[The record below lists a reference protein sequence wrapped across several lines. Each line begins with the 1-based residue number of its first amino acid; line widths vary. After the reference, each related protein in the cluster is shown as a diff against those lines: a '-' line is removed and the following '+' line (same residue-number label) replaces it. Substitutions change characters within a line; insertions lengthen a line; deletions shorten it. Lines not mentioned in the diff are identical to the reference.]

1 MTTARHVG
9 EHPLVD
15 PLLVYLA
22 DSVST
27 ARTLEQLTRPLLELL
42 EEVTGLESTF
52 LTTVD
57 PMRDMQRVVFAR
69 NTGAMNIPEGLS
81 VPWSDTLCRRALEE
95 GRPYTDDVADTWGDS
110 DAARQLG
117 IRTYVSTPV
126 RVGGG
131 ELYGTL
137 CGTSPRKVPLA
148 DGADKVLAMCAQLI
162 AHQVE
167 REELLERLR
176 LANAELASMALADS
190 LTGLP
195 NRRALLQEL
204 DRMLARAARRGSL
217 LQVAFIDLDAFKTI
231 NDQHGHEIGDQFLTA
246 ISTHLAGAL
255 RAGDLLA
262 RYGGDEF
269 VVVAPIAADTDASED
284 ETFRLR
290 LALQTVASFDFGDVH
305 MEYAGAS
312 VGLIRTAPGATD
324 AQAVLALADD
334 AMYAVKQTRR
344 GLSRGPSPTRAIK
357 D

>member
-1 MTTARHVG
+1 
-9 EHPLVD
+9 LVD

-22 DSVST
+22 DSVSE
-27 ARTLEQLTRPLLELL
+27 AKTLEQLARPLLELL

-95 GRPYTDDVADTWGDS
+95 GRSYTDDVAGTWGDS

-126 RVGGG
+126 RVDG

-204 DRMLARAARRGSL
+204 ERMLARAARRGSL

-231 NDQHGHEIGDQFLTA
+231 NDQHGHEIGDQFLKA
-246 ISTHLAGAL
+246 MSTHMTGAL

-269 VVVAPIAADTDASED
+269 VVVAPIGADADLSDD

-290 LALQTVASFDFGDVH
+290 LALQTVVVFDFGDVH
-305 MEYAGAS
+305 LDYAGAS
-312 VGLIRTAPGATD
+312 VGLIRTGLGATD
-324 AQAVLALADD
+324 AHAALALADD
-334 AMYAVKQTRR
+334 AMYAVKQLRR
-344 GLSRGPSPTRAIK
+344 GIGRGPASTAGIR

>member
-1 MTTARHVG
+1 M
-9 EHPLVD
+9 VD
-15 PLLVYLA
+15 PLLVHLA
-22 DSVST
+22 DSVS
-27 ARTLEQLTRPLLELL
+27 AGKTLEQLTRPLLELL

-57 PMRDMQRVVFAR
+57 PVRDMQRVVFAR
-69 NTGAMNIPEGLS
+69 NTGAMNIPEGLA

-95 GRPYTDDVADTWGDS
+95 GRSYTDDVPGVWGDS

-117 IRTYVSTPV
+117 IHTYVSTPV
-126 RVGGG
+126 RVGDGQ
-131 ELYGTL
+131 LYGTL

-148 DGADKVLAMCAQLI
+148 EGADKVLALCAQLI

-167 REELLERLR
+167 HEDLLERLR
-176 LANAELASMALADS
+176 VANTELASMALADA

-217 LQVAFIDLDAFKTI
+217 LLVAFIDLDGFKSI
-231 NDQHGHEIGDQFLTA
+231 NDQYGHDIGDQFLA
-246 ISTHLAGAL
+246 SMSHHLSGAL

-269 VVVAPIAADTDASED
+269 VVVAPVAADADVWED

-290 LALQTVASFDFGDVH
+290 LALQTVTAFDFGDVH
-305 MEYAGAS
+305 LGYAGAS

-324 AQAVLALADD
+324 ANAVLALADD
-334 AMYAVKQTRR
+334 AMYAVKKSRR
-344 GLSRGPSPTRAIK
+344 WTARGAPPTRAIT

>member
-1 MTTARHVG
+1 M
-9 EHPLVD
+9 LD

-22 DSVST
+22 DSVS
-27 ARTLEQLTRPLLELL
+27 AAKTLEQLTRPLLELL

-57 PMRDMQRVVFAR
+57 PMRDMQRIVFAR

-95 GRPYTDDVADTWGDS
+95 GRSYTDDVSGLWGDS
-110 DAARQLG
+110 DAARELG

-126 RVGGG
+126 RVGDG

-137 CGTSPRKVPLA
+137 CGTSPRQVPLA
-148 DGADKVLAMCAQLI
+148 EGADKVLAMCAQLI

-176 LANAELASMALADS
+176 LANAELASMALADA

-217 LQVAFIDLDAFKTI
+217 LQVAFIDLDAFKNI
-231 NDQHGHEIGDQFLTA
+231 NDEYGHDIGDQFLA
-246 ISTHLAGAL
+246 AMSRHLAGAL
-255 RAGDLLA
+255 RSGDLLA

-269 VVVAPIAADTDASED
+269 VVVAPIAADADASED

-290 LALQTVASFDFGDVH
+290 LALQTVAAFDFGDVH
-305 MEYAGAS
+305 LDYAGAS
-312 VGLIRTAPGATD
+312 VGLIRTTPGATD
-324 AQAVLALADD
+324 ANAMLALADD
-334 AMYAVKQTRR
+334 AMYAVKESRS
-344 GLSRGPSPTRAIK
+344 GLSRGAAPARSIR

>member
-1 MTTARHVG
+1 M
-9 EHPLVD
+9 VD

-22 DSVST
+22 DSVS
-27 ARTLEQLTRPLLELL
+27 AAKTLEQLTRPLLELL

-95 GRPYTDDVADTWGDS
+95 GRSYTDNVGDTWGDS
-110 DAARQLG
+110 EAARQLG

-126 RVGGG
+126 RVGDG

-148 DGADKVLAMCAQLI
+148 EGADKVLAMCAQLI

-246 ISTHLAGAL
+246 MSTHLSGAL

-269 VVVAPIAADTDASED
+269 VVVAPIAADADVSED

-290 LALQTVASFDFGDVH
+290 LALQTVAAFDFGDVH
-305 MEYAGAS
+305 LDYAGAS
-312 VGLIRTAPGATD
+312 VGLVRTAPGATD
-324 AQAVLALADD
+324 AHAVLALADD
-334 AMYAVKQTRR
+334 AMYAVKQSRR
-344 GLSRGPSPTRAIK
+344 GTGRGPSPLRAIR